1 MHDHASSGLVPY
13 RSLRMIKY
21 DQNVFFVG
29 GRWGEWMGVV
39 GKGILESTFTILYIQ
54 IEPYRM
60 VLFFLA
66 ENNEQI
72 YKMVCSFLKNANP

>member
-1 MHDHASSGLVPY
+1 
-13 RSLRMIKY
+13 
-21 DQNVFFVG
+21 
-29 GRWGEWMGVV
+29 MGVV